1 MAPADRRYGTGR
13 WQRVRKYVLLRD
25 MHRCRIVPGCS
36 EVATV
41 ADHIK
46 PATLDMSDAM
56 FYGAGNLRAA
66 CRGHNLAR
74 GIAPEVATTPAD
86 SSAVVTKDYTR

>member
-1 MAPADRRYGTGR
+1 
-13 WQRVRKYVLLRD
+13 
-25 MHRCRIVPGCS
+25 
-36 EVATV
+36 
-41 ADHIK
+41 
-46 PATLDMSDAM
+46 MSDAM

-86 SSAVVTKDYTR
+86 STAVIVKDYTR